1 MVRHSRISKR
11 FAEEETANGDRW
23 VISYADFVTV
33 LFAFFVVMYSIS
45 SVNEGQY
52 KVLSE
57 SMAEAFEGDPS
68 ANIASLIE
76 LAESGAERVVL
87 DESEREVVEADSI
100 ADSIL
105 EQENQAEEGYSELD
119 AEDLFEDSF
128 SDQALNRAE
137 QEIDS
142 IGSQVEQEMDEFIED
157 DLIDVRR
164 NKFWLEVEIKSSL
177 LFPSG
182 SSNLLAEAVPVLVDL
197 SESFVGMPNRLN
209 IEGFTDNEP
218 ISTDQFPSNWELSA
232 SRAATVVRLFEQSG
246 IEPARMASIGYGEHQ
261 PVAEND
267 SAEGRARNRRV
278 VIVVM
283 ATIRE
288 DSNEPIYDL
297 DLLASD

>member
-1 MVRHSRISKR
+1 MRRSHIAQG

-52 KVLSE
+52 RVLSE
-57 SMAEAFEGDPS
+57 SMAEAFTGDPE
-68 ANIASLIE
+68 ANIAE
-76 LAESGAERVVL
+76 LVEFAESSIEIAKATDALQQEDVL
-87 DESEREVVEADSI
+87 VDPRLRENIPGEEAH
-100 ADSIL
+100 
-105 EQENQAEEGYSELD
+105 SELE

-182 SSNLLAEAVPVLVDL
+182 SSDLLAEAVPVLVDL
-197 SESFVGMPNRLN
+197 SETFVGMPNRLN

-246 IEPARMASIGYGEHQ
+246 IEPVRMASIGYGEHQ
-261 PVAEND
+261 PIAGND
-267 SAEGRARNRRV
+267 TAEGRARNRRV

-288 DSNEPIYDL
+288 DSNQPIYDL